1 MKYALLAKRYVK
13 AYSNCFD
20 SVEERCKQLELLSKV
35 VTKIDLDPDTINLL
49 QDSTV
54 LLSKKMKVL
63 HLYLPKGNQLLANFL
78 SLLVTKGRFFLLHDM
93 QMELEAMIY
102 DLKNQVSAV
111 AYSSTSLRD
120 RDKSAIVSYLKGYFK
135 KDVDLKTVVDE
146 SILAG
151 VRVESNNVVF
161 DATLDNSLQNLKL
174 AFQ

>member
-1 MKYALLAKRYVK
+1 
-13 AYSNCFD
+13 
-20 SVEERCKQLELLSKV
+20 
-35 VTKIDLDPDTINLL
+35 
-49 QDSTV
+49 
-54 LLSKKMKVL
+54 
-63 HLYLPKGNQLLANFL
+63 
-78 SLLVTKGRFFLLHDM
+78 
-93 QMELEAMIY
+93 MIY

-120 RDKSAIVSYLKGYFK
+120 SDKSAIVSYLKGYFK

-161 DATLDNSLQNLKL
+161 DATLDNSLKNLKL